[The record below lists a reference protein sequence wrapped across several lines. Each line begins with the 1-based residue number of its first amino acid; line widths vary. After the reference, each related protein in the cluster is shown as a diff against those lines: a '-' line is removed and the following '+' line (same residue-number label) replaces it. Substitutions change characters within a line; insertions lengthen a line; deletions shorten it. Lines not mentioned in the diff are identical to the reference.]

1 MLTGPF
7 AESGANAHIIPMVKR
22 SAAARPAPAV
32 RIVDAAL
39 ALAAREGWRSI
50 SLAAIAAEAGMT
62 VLELYAVYRSKAA
75 ILEAFHRRV
84 DAATLAGA
92 GEEGDERPR
101 DRLFDI
107 LMRRFDALGAH
118 KKAVAA
124 IARDAA
130 ADPLVALCGVPA
142 LLNSIGWM
150 LEAAGV
156 SASGWVGRARVKLLL
171 GIYLSVFRVWLADDS
186 ADMTRTMAALDSRL
200 RAAET
205 WLGLAAPAAAQPT
218 GRAAAS

>member
-1 MLTGPF
+1 M
-7 AESGANAHIIPMVKR
+7 AKR
-22 SAAARPAPAV
+22 PAAARPAAAV

-84 DAATLAGA
+84 DAAALAGA
-92 GEEGDERPR
+92 EGEGDERPR
-101 DRLFDI
+101 DRLFDVI
-107 LMRRFDALGAH
+107 MRRFDALSAH
-118 KKAVAA
+118 KAAVAA
-124 IARDAA
+124 ITRDAA

-142 LLNSIGWM
+142 LLNSMGWM

-186 ADMTRTMAALDSRL
+186 TDMTRTMAALDARL
-200 RAAET
+200 RKAES
-205 WLGLAAPAAAQPT
+205 WLGLAIPAAASSAA
-218 GRAAAS
+218 AAASS